1 MPEQSIREA
10 IDNVSKAIVANPDKA
25 RIKNATAV
33 ASLKDGLAFAITGPK
48 GEAVLTDMPK
58 AIGGGGGVPQPGWLL
73 RAALASCTGTVIA
86 MRAAQLGITLD
97 KLEVNVDSESDNR
110 GLLGL
115 DEKVSAALSDLR
127 TVVNVR
133 AVNASPAD
141 LKALVQWADTHSPV
155 ACTLRSALA
164 ANIEVVTG

>member
-1 MPEQSIREA
+1 
-10 IDNVSKAIVANPDKA
+10 
-25 RIKNATAV
+25 
-33 ASLKDGLAFAITGPK
+33 
-48 GEAVLTDMPK
+48 
-58 AIGGGGGVPQPGWLL
+58 
-73 RAALASCTGTVIA
+73 

-133 AVNASPAD
+133 AANASPAD
-141 LKALVQWADTHSPV
+141 LKALVQWADTQSPV

-164 ANIEVVTG
+164 ANIEVVTE